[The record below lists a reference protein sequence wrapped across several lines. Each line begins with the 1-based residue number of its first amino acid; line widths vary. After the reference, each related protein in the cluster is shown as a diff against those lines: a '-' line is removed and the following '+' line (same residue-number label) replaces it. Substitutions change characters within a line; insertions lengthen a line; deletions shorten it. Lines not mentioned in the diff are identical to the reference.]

1 MRTKI
6 MVYAALLSLG
16 FVITAWASPS
26 PLPVSPAQENE
37 MPPMSETRQKPLT
50 PPVPSRGQMLYENH
64 CMSCHE
70 SVVHIRGNQRTQSL
84 TELRGRVS
92 HWVRFGEAGAVAEWR
107 MRSASHANWPSLSL
121 AVLDNIV
128 PDFPLINKSFNL
140 CYACVDR

>member
-6 MVYAALLSLG
+6 IVYAALLSLG

-50 PPVPSRGQMLYENH
+50 PPVPLRGQMLYENH

-70 SVVHIRGNQRTQSL
+70 SVVHIRGNHRTRSL
-84 TELRGRVS
+84 AELRGRVL
-92 HWVRFGEAGAVAEWR
+92 HWANALHLRWGKEEVEEVVAHLNAHYYKFESR
-107 MRSASHANWPSLSL
+107 Q
-121 AVLDNIV
+121 
-128 PDFPLINKSFNL
+128 K
-140 CYACVDR
+140 